1 MENANDPKGR
11 KPENVK
17 KMFSRVAAHYDVINR
32 AMCGGLDVIWRKR
45 LVNAAVSGA
54 RADGEKKFLDIAC
67 GSGDVCA
74 EFLKRDASCRVTGV
88 DFCRE
93 MLEIA
98 RKKCAGER
106 SEFVEADCQRLPF
119 ADGTFDAATISF
131 GFRNFNDRPA
141 CLSETAR
148 VLKAGA
154 PLCVLEVARAE
165 GLFEPVQKF
174 FMCSAVP
181 KIAKLFGGE
190 SADYEYLAKTTMY
203 YPKRTEVEK
212 MFSDAGFKN
221 VKTRPMAFGMVAITS
236 GELAGAK

>member
-32 AMCGGLDVIWRKR
+32 AMCGGLDVIWRKK

-88 DFCRE
+88 DFCPE

-106 SEFVEADCQRLPF
+106 SEFVEADCQKLPF
-119 ADGTFDAATISF
+119 ADGIFDAATISF

-141 CLSETAR
+141 CLSEIAR
-148 VLKAGA
+148 VLKASA

-165 GLFEPVQKF
+165 GIFEPVQKF
-174 FMCSAVP
+174 FMC
-181 KIAKLFGGE
+181 
-190 SADYEYLAKTTMY
+190 
-203 YPKRTEVEK
+203 
-212 MFSDAGFKN
+212 
-221 VKTRPMAFGMVAITS
+221 
-236 GELAGAK
+236 

>member
-88 DFCRE
+88 DFCPE

-98 RKKCAGER
+98 RKKFPGAKNNLDALCKRFNVDNSRRTKHGALLDAELLAEVYLELLGGAEPSMLQAEGENREKTGAGEIVFAAER
-106 SEFVEADCQRLPF
+106 KMRPQRFFPVSAEEEAEHLEFLQNKLKNAWWLAGE
-119 ADGTFDAATISF
+119 
-131 GFRNFNDRPA
+131 
-141 CLSETAR
+141 ETAAEA
-148 VLKAGA
+148 KA
-154 PLCVLEVARAE
+154 
-165 GLFEPVQKF
+165 
-174 FMCSAVP
+174 
-181 KIAKLFGGE
+181 
-190 SADYEYLAKTTMY
+190 
-203 YPKRTEVEK
+203 
-212 MFSDAGFKN
+212 
-221 VKTRPMAFGMVAITS
+221 
-236 GELAGAK
+236 